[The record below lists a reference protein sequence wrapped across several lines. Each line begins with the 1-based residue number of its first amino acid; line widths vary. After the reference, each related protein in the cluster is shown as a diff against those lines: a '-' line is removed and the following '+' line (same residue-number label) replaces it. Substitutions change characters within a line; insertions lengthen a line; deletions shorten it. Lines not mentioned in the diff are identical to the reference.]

1 MKKYIP
7 YIIAFVVGI
16 GLGMLI
22 CPRDHIKDAEIIT
35 QSDTIYRWDTI
46 VKTAPVEIKKIKST
60 DTIFIA
66 TLDTVKV
73 RDTVYVAVPRE
84 TREYKDKDYL
94 ARVSGYDPSLDYIE
108 VYPKTAI
115 VTETK
120 TIVAKKDRHNIGVGI
135 EAGYMHSLTTPA
147 YLEYRYIPKQWMEV
161 YGRAEYDLPSQ
172 TPGARVGMRLGIGW

>member
-22 CPRDHIKDAEIIT
+22 CPRDHIKDAETIT
-35 QSDTIYRWDTI
+35 QRDTIEIHDTI
-46 VKTAPVEIKKIKST
+46 KIPYPVPVTKERV
-60 DTIFIA
+60 DTMF
-66 TLDTVKV
+66 VKV
-73 RDTVYVAVPRE
+73 RDTISIKDTLYVGLPLEKRTYRQEDFYAE
-84 TREYKDKDYL
+84 
-94 ARVSGYDPSLDYIE
+94 VSGYDPRLTYIE

-135 EAGYMHSLTTPA
+135 EAGYMHGLTTPA